1 MTSFLR
7 KIWRSAGDAVFPRFC
22 VACKKEGSLL
32 CEPCANQWQPES
44 RLALDPSDVI
54 CEHVWSSAYADP
66 ITRELICSWKYYFDA
81 SAWEILKKKLGSNF
95 TRVSDLIAR
104 ERIDAVVPIP
114 LHDERLCERGFDQA
128 ETLARFV
135 AKQTKLPCRQLL
147 IRTRKTGKQ
156 AERTEDERKS
166 EMKDTPFETLQF
178 EIPKRIILIDDVWT
192 TGSTASAA
200 ARVLKAGGAEKIF
213 MYTIAKG

>member
-1 MTSFLR
+1 
-7 KIWRSAGDAVFPRFC
+7 
-22 VACKKEGSLL
+22 
-32 CEPCANQWQPES
+32 
-44 RLALDPSDVI
+44 VI
-54 CEHVWSSAYADP
+54 CGHVWTSPYADP

-81 SAWEILKKKLGSNF
+81 SAWEILKKKLGPNLSH
-95 TRVSDLIAR
+95 VSDLIAR
-104 ERIDAVVPIP
+104 EHIDAVVPIP

-128 ETLARFV
+128 ETLARFI
-135 AKQTKLPCRQLL
+135 AKEMKLPCRQLL

-156 AERTEDERKS
+156 AERTEDERKA
-166 EMKDTPFETLQF
+166 EMKDVPFEALHF

-200 ARVLKAGGAEKIF
+200 ASVLRAGGAEKIF